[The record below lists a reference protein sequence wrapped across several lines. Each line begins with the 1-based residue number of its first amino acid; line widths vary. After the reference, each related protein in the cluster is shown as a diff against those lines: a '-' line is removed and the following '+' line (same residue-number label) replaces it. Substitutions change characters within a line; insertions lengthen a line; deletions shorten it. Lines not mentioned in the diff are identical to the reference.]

1 MNKYI
6 LGISIFFFGFI
17 GFSQKKK
24 DLIKEVASLKSQV
37 KEMRAE
43 LEKIE
48 KAKEL
53 DLKDSLQKFSYAYGL
68 NIGGK
73 LKSIGIDSI
82 SSNAFVMALEDAAK
96 GNKRMEAKV
105 AEDYISSTIKKI
117 EDAENKVR
125 NEQGISFLAKNE
137 NREEVITTESGLQ
150 YEILTKGDGTI
161 PIASDKVKVHYTG
174 MLIDGEVFDSSLED
188 GEPAVFGVTQVIK
201 GWQEALQIMPVGSK
215 WKVFIPQDLAY
226 GERNIADGLIPPY
239 SALIFEME
247 LLAIEDK

>member
-161 PIASDKVKVHYTG
+161 PIASDKVQVHYTG

-188 GEPAVFGVTQVIK
+188 GEPAIFGVTQVIK

-226 GERNIADGLIPPY
+226 GERDITDGLIPPY